1 MSARMFALTK
11 REQRTIVFVLLALV
25 LGTLAKLHV
34 DLRNKP
40 LPLSAPIN
48 SQRKPGTWP

>member
-1 MSARMFALTK
+1 MFTLTK

-34 DLRNKP
+34 DLGNKP
-40 LPLSAPIN
+40 LPLSAPN